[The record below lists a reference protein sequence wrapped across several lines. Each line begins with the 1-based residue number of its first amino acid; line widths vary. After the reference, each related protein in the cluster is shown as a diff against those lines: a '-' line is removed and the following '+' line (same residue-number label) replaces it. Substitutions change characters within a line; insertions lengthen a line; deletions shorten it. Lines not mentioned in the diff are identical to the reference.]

1 MYLDKIIEIK
11 YQKRVNCTKRYNMR
25 ERIKSNYIHS
35 WRMAGLEDGR
45 LELTNNLS
53 ECSQKPVIIG
63 RKNSMFMGSARGAQ
77 SSAVIYSL
85 VEREREWI
93 GTKVLPESPVGR
105 TSENGRGW

>member
-1 MYLDKIIEIK
+1 MYLDKIIDQVSE
-11 YQKRVNCTKRYNMR
+11 
-25 ERIKSNYIHS
+25 KSELYKAIQYARTNKEQLYTF
-35 WRMAGLEDGR
+35 LEDGR

-93 GTKVLPESPVGR
+93 GTKALPESPVGR